1 MKKFFVFFALFTAIF
16 LMVSCGDI
24 GEVNVGD
31 INVGTGTND
40 QGNSDGGTSDKKQ
53 GELGGE
59 CYGNK
64 TCNEGLVCEE
74 ESNTCIKKTGSYEN
88 NDGDQEPEQNGND
101 ADATTPDNGDS
112 VFDNDTDTDSGDST
126 PDDADT
132 ASEQTDDDDG
142 DSTHDDADSDS
153 DSDSSDSTADDADT
167 SDSQPDEDADADS
180 GEAEEHCETVDGKLW
195 WSSKKPEKPYDP
207 AKPDENKMDWEGAI
221 NHCKELKESNACGY
235 SDWHLPIIDEL
246 KTLLKW
252 RRDSQCKVSETDDHL
267 SFNDYWTCSSCC
279 HDCTLGGG
287 GECNYSSYFYDGRY
301 SKLGDSGSLWSS
313 SVPTE
318 YTHSAW
324 TVNFN
329 AAQVYNKSK
338 SNTTEV
344 YVRCV
349 RGAQ

>member
-1 MKKFFVFFALFTAIF
+1 MKKICALFAFFALFFA
-16 LMVSCGDI
+16 VSCGNSGSSGNKDNADT
-24 GEVNVGD
+24 GETVTD
-31 INVGTGTND
+31 EDSGTADSEPDDTTPEEPDNED
-40 QGNSDGGTSDKKQ
+40 QGRKQ
-53 GELGGE
+53 GELYGE
-59 CYGNK
+59 CYPNA
-64 TCNEGLVCEE
+64 TCNKGLVCDEE
-74 ESNTCIKKTGSYEN
+74 NNICIKDPAGS
-88 NDGDQEPEQNGND
+88 
-101 ADATTPDNGDS
+101 DS
-112 VFDNDTDTDSGDST
+112 DETVDDTDSAPEQ
-126 PDDADT
+126 PDN
-132 ASEQTDDDDG
+132 
-142 DSTHDDADSDS
+142 ADSDS

-180 GEAEEHCETVDGKLW
+180 GEQDEPCRTIDGKMW
-195 WSSKKPEKPYDP
+195 WSPKTAETKDWQSALNYCEKKLNEL
-207 AKPDENKMDWEGAI
+207 NK
-221 NHCKELKESNACGY
+221 CGY

-246 KTLLKW
+246 KMLLKW

-301 SKLGDSGSLWSS
+301 SKLGDSGLLWSS

-338 SNTTEV
+338 LNTTEV

>member
-1 MKKFFVFFALFTAIF
+1 MKKIFAVFALFTLFFA
-16 LMVSCGDI
+16 VSCGSSSNNENKDNTDT
-24 GEVNVGD
+24 GETVTD
-31 INVGTGTND
+31 EDSGTADSEPADTTPEQPDNEDTGR
-40 QGNSDGGTSDKKQ
+40 KQ
-53 GELGGE
+53 GELYGE
-59 CYGNK
+59 CYPNA
-64 TCNEGLVCEE
+64 TCNKGLVCDEE
-74 ESNTCIKKTGSYEN
+74 NNICIK
-88 NDGDQEPEQNGND
+88 DP
-101 ADATTPDNGDS
+101 A
-112 VFDNDTDTDSGDST
+112 SGD
-126 PDDADT
+126 PDSDA
-132 ASEQTDDDDG
+132 AEIDDDG
-142 DSTHDDADSDS
+142 DTTPEQPDDADSDDDSGTS
-153 DSDSSDSTADDADT
+153 DSDDADT
-167 SDSQPDEDADADS
+167 SDPTDEADPQSDDDADTDSGDPDEPCTTIDA
-180 GEAEEHCETVDGKLW
+180 KLW
-195 WSSKKPEKPYDP
+195 WSPKTTDT
-207 AKPDENKMDWEGAI
+207 MDWLSALDYCEKKL
-221 NHCKELKESNACGY
+221 NDSNKCGY

-287 GECNYSSYFYDGRY
+287 GECNYSSYYYDGRY

-318 YTHSAW
+318 YIHSAW
-324 TVNFN
+324 VVNFN